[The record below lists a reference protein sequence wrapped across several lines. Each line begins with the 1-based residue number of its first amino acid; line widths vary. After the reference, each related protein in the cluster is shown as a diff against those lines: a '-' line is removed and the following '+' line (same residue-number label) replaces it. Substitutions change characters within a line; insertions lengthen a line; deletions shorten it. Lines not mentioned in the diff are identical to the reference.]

1 METVASPPEPVELRL
16 LTEWGGK
23 DDRARWRRAGMV
35 SIAVHVA
42 GVAALMLMP
51 RSWTA
56 PVEHAMARHITPL
69 IAPITEPTQTTP
81 NKGPLSKEFEA
92 DSLAPRPR
100 IHIPPSP
107 PSTTR
112 PAARFNAPVAGPRP
126 APPPALAEPPALD
139 NSGLRAA
146 QGPPVAPPVVQAPP
160 QIQAQEKPKLTF
172 ETPAAGS
179 TPAPGRGTGRLQ
191 APNASVSEAI
201 RSITRGG
208 SGGGLVVGDAGGGD
222 IGGIGEGVNLPPSPG
237 RQASNLELLS
247 DPMGVDFRPYLIRI
261 LAAVRRN
268 WFAVMPESAK
278 LGRQGRV
285 GIQFAISH
293 DGSVPKLVIVQH
305 SGTDALDRAAVAGIS
320 ASNPFPPLPTEFK
333 GPQVRLQ
340 FNFAY
345 NVQK

>member
-1 METVASPPEPVELRL
+1 METVASPPERAELRL
-16 LTEWGGK
+16 LTEWGGA
-23 DDRARWRRAGMV
+23 DDRARWRKAGML

-42 GVAALMLMP
+42 GIVALMLMP

-56 PVEHAMARHITPL
+56 PVQEAIARRVTPL
-69 IAPITEPTQTTP
+69 IAPLTEPTQTAP
-81 NKGPLSKEFEA
+81 NRGPLSKEFDAE
-92 DSLAPRPR
+92 SLAPRPR
-100 IHIPPSP
+100 IQIPPSP

-112 PAARFNAPVAGPRP
+112 RAARFNAPVAAPGPE
-126 APPPALAEPPALD
+126 PPPPLAEPPAID
-139 NSGLRAA
+139 NAGLRAA
-146 QGPPVAPPVVQAPP
+146 QGPPVAPPLVQPP

-172 ETPAAGS
+172 ESPAAGS
-179 TPAPGRGTGRLQ
+179 TPVPGRGAGRLQ

-201 RSITRGG
+201 RSVARSG
-208 SGGGLVVGDAGGGD
+208 SGGGLVVGDMGGGD
-222 IGGIGEGVNLPPSPG
+222 IGGIGEGLNLPPSPG

-247 DPMGVDFRPYLIRI
+247 DPMGVDFRPYLIKI

-285 GIQFAISH
+285 GIQFAISR

-345 NVQK
+345 NVQR